1 MDCGEALIFPVP
13 GSHVLLV
20 FHLCH
25 WNCQQLG
32 RVYSFAY
39 SLENKSVY
47 RSITDSWR
55 SYETP
60 EPESKESL
68 LIIAIAAARI
78 VTLVLV
84 PKALTPTKQ
93 WWPADACRVELGSLR
108 GILFRKALS
117 FLPLWELTSLNL
129 KKGPCLTPSQRLWG
143 RMTKPVQL
151 VAPRMSFAPPYPSSF
166 LKTSSFFSG
175 RHCLYYHDE
184 STYLPSA
191 PKRDV
196 KFLKNICYTNIFEK
210 IVQIK
215 KVWEDMQKHERL
227 MENFKVT
234 VNIIF

>member
-1 MDCGEALIFPVP
+1 MGSVGLGSEAGIEPFFLYLSVLIALNSGP
-13 GSHVLLV
+13 GSVSRPFYFHTAFSSGKLSLPTINSTSV
-20 FHLCH
+20 F
-25 WNCQQLG
+25 
-32 RVYSFAY
+32 
-39 SLENKSVY
+39 
-47 RSITDSWR
+47 
-55 SYETP
+55 
-60 EPESKESL
+60 
-68 LIIAIAAARI
+68 
-78 VTLVLV
+78 V

-117 FLPLWELTSLNL
+117 FLPLWELTPLNL

-215 KVWEDMQKHERL
+215 KV
-227 MENFKVT
+227 
-234 VNIIF
+234 